1 MEDLDFGP
9 SRTVET
15 ESVKELPKLTDS
27 DIRVLS
33 YVEQLFWETG
43 RVPSQ
48 AAVVEGLDPLS
59 SLKTRNLVKKA
70 WEKERFRKALV
81 ERGLEF
87 KTEEKI
93 LSPKQI
99 VLVNMLL
106 NVGDK
111 KSLRQKLELLKVTMI
126 QYNAWLRDP
135 AFHQYLT
142 MRTEQL
148 FDHSDHEAYK
158 SLIEQVMNGDVT
170 AMKLFFEMRGIYN
183 PRVTVDVNIET
194 VVYRLVEVVGKH
206 VKDPQILQAIA
217 HEVEELGLPKRALS
231 A

>member
-1 MEDLDFGP
+1 MDDLDFGIDKKP
-9 SRTVET
+9 E
-15 ESVKELPKLTDS
+15 KIELPKLTDAE
-27 DIRVLS
+27 IRVLS

-43 RVPSQ
+43 RIPSQ

-59 SLKTRNLVKKA
+59 SLKTKNLVKRA
-70 WEKERFRKALV
+70 WEKERFQKALE
-81 ERGLEF
+81 ERGLEY
-87 KTEEKI
+87 KIDEKV

-183 PRVTVDVNIET
+183 PKVTVDVNIET
-194 VVYRLVEVVGKH
+194 VVYRLVEVVGRH

-217 HEVEELGLPKRALS
+217 SEVEELGLPKRALT

>member
-1 MEDLDFGP
+1 MDDLDFGLDEP
-9 SRTVET
+9 VEKPP
-15 ESVKELPKLTDS
+15 EPPKLS
-27 DIRVLS
+27 DAEIRVLS

-43 RVPSQ
+43 RLPSQ

-59 SLKTRNLVKKA
+59 SLKTRNLVKRA
-70 WEKERFRKALV
+70 WEKERFQKAL
-81 ERGLEF
+81 EDRGLEF
-87 KTEEKI
+87 KTDEKV

-148 FDHSDHEAYK
+148 FNHSDHEAYK
-158 SLIEQVMNGDVT
+158 SLIEQVMNGDT
-170 AMKLFFEMRGIYN
+170 QAMKLFFEMRGIYN
-183 PRVTVDVNIET
+183 PRVTVDINIET
-194 VVYRLVEVVGKH
+194 VVYRLVEIVGKH
-206 VKDPQILQAIA
+206 VRDPQVLQAIA
-217 HEVEELGLPKRALS
+217 TEVEELGLPRRALS

>member
-1 MEDLDFGP
+1 MDEIVFDLDEQ
-9 SRTVET
+9 VE
-15 ESVKELPKLTDS
+15 ESPKELPKLTDAE
-27 DIRVLS
+27 IQVLS
-33 YVEQLFWETG
+33 YVEQLYWETG
-43 RVPSQ
+43 KVPSQ
-48 AAVVEGLDPLS
+48 AAVVEGLDPLTS
-59 SLKTRNLVKKA
+59 IKTRNLVKRA
-70 WEKERFRKALV
+70 FEKERFQEALAN
-81 ERGLEF
+81 RGLEF
-87 KTEEKI
+87 KLEEKV

-111 KSLRQKLELLKVTMI
+111 KSLRQKLELLSVTQT

-135 AFHQYLT
+135 AFHQYLN

-148 FDHSDHEAYK
+148 FEHSDHEAYK
-158 SLIEQVMNGDVT
+158 SLVEQVMNGDVT

-183 PRVTVDVNIET
+183 PRLTIDINIET
-194 VVYRLVEVVGKH
+194 VVYKLVEVVARH

-217 HEVEELGLPKRALS
+217 AEVEDLGLPKRAIS

>member
-1 MEDLDFGP
+1 MEDLDFGTDEP
-9 SRTVET
+9 AVAKPEP
-15 ESVKELPKLTDS
+15 PKLSDA

-33 YVEQLFWETG
+33 YVEQLYWETG
-43 RVPSQ
+43 KVPSQ
-48 AAVVEGLDPLS
+48 AAVVDGLDPLA

-70 WEKERFRKALV
+70 WEKERFQRALT
-81 ERGLEF
+81 ERGIEF
-87 KTEEKI
+87 KIEEKI

-111 KSLRQKLELLKVTMI
+111 KSLRQKLELLKVTMV

-148 FDHSDHEAYK
+148 FNHSDHEAYK
-158 SLIEQVMNGDVT
+158 SLVEQVMNGDVT

-183 PRVTVDVNIET
+183 PKVTVDINIET
-194 VVYRLVEVVGKH
+194 VVYRLVEIVGRH
-206 VKDPQILQAIA
+206 VRDPQILQSIA
-217 HEVEELGLPKRALS
+217 KEVEELGLPKRALT

>member
-1 MEDLDFGP
+1 MEEIDFSLDVP
-9 SRTVET
+9 AEVEP
-15 ESVKELPKLTDS
+15 KEEPPKLS
-27 DIRVLS
+27 DYEIRILS
-33 YVEQLFWETG
+33 YVEQLYWETG

-48 AAVVEGLDPLS
+48 AAVVEGLDPLAS
-59 SLKTRNLVKKA
+59 TKTRNLVKRA
-70 WEKERFRKALV
+70 WEKERFLDAL
-81 ERGLEF
+81 EKRGIEF
-87 KTEEKI
+87 KIDEKV
-93 LSPKQI
+93 LAPKQI

-111 KSLRQKLELLKVTMI
+111 KSLRQKLEILDIKQA
-126 QYNAWLRDP
+126 QYNAWLGDP
-135 AFHQYLT
+135 AFHKYLT

-148 FDHSDHEAYK
+148 FEHSDHEAYK

-183 PRVTVDVNIET
+183 PRLTIDINIET
-194 VVYRLVEVVGKH
+194 VVYKLVEVVAKH

-217 HEVEELGLPKRALS
+217 TEVEDLGLPKRALS